1 MTLAAIVGGLII
13 IVAYFLIRIAPHL
26 LFSRPR
32 SERIGVNLF
41 GLIFLIAGI
50 IIAILPPIIVRKL
63 ISKLSQSREFLADA
77 NAVHVT
83 KYPEAM
89 ISVLKKVEAEST
101 KEFVKSKELPQNFT
115 AVFFDY
121 EDETHPPIHWR
132 IQKIKEIAGLL

>member
-26 LFSRPR
+26 LFSRSR

-63 ISKLSQSREFLADA
+63 ILSF
-77 NAVHVT
+77 
-83 KYPEAM
+83 P
-89 ISVLKKVEAEST
+89 KVE
-101 KEFVKSKELPQNFT
+101 NF
-115 AVFFDY
+115 
-121 EDETHPPIHWR
+121 
-132 IQKIKEIAGLL
+132 